1 MHRSFL
7 RAAQAVQKHGE
18 AGLKATSL
26 AASNGGAAA
35 ISVAIKGGSRYEQSP
50 GVASLIAAAKHNT
63 SASHNSYLQC
73 QQLQHAGATVTA
85 EAGRDHIV
93 FTLRC
98 GPKLIA
104 EMFED
109 VVAPAI
115 FNSETWQWELTELEK
130 SLSKSNAK
138 TCDMLDLLHSVSF
151 KGSLANATRV
161 PNYRL
166 GSGAMYRPDDST
178 DHSTFYVPTPMV
190 DCTRITSAEVGAH
203 VAATYK
209 HGNIQVFTSG
219 VTDAQAQ
226 RAALIVSEYSAPG
239 AASAAP
245 AATFVSGESRQNTSG
260 AVKGLVGFPGAAS
273 GSSDVAAYAVLA
285 AAVGGESHCYEGAG
299 LLAVPTSDPVAT
311 VAAVAGLSDAAI
323 EAAKV
328 DAAVNHAFAGNTI
341 GGAVS
346 QSLNGT
352 AGADIAGVSTAAVK
366 SLAANLAKG
375 PKSLAVK
382 GDLSNC
388 AFVSEL

>member
-18 AGLKATSL
+18 SGLKATSL
-26 AASNGGAAA
+26 AAANGGAAA
-35 ISVAIKGGSRYEQSP
+35 ISIAIKGGSRYEQSP

-138 TCDMLDLLHSVSF
+138 SCDMLDLLHSVSF
-151 KGSLANATRV
+151 KGSLANAARV
-161 PNYRL
+161 PNHRL

-178 DHSTFYVPTPMV
+178 DHSTFYIPTPMV

-260 AVKGLVGFPGAAS
+260 AVKGVVGFPGAAS
-273 GSSDVAAYAVLA
+273 GSGDVAAYAVVA

-299 LLAVPTSDPVAT
+299 LLAVPTSDPAAT
-311 VAAVAGLSDAAI
+311 VAAIAGLSDAAI

-341 GGAVS
+341 GGAVG

>member
-1 MHRSFL
+1 MGLISRVSSRTYRSRNSQELAMHRSFL

-18 AGLKATSL
+18 SGLKATSL
-26 AASNGGAAA
+26 AAANGGAAA

-50 GVASLIAAAKHNT
+50 GVACLIAAAKHNT

-138 TCDMLDLLHSVSF
+138 SCDMLDLLHSVSF
-151 KGSLANATRV
+151 KGSLANAARV
-161 PNYRL
+161 PNHRL

-203 VAATYK
+203 VSATYK

-219 VTDAQAQ
+219 VSDAQ
-226 RAALIVSEYSAPG
+226 
-239 AASAAP
+239 

-260 AVKGLVGFPGAAS
+260 AVKGVVGFPGAAS
-273 GSSDVAAYAVLA
+273 GSGDVAAYAVVA

-299 LLAVPTSDPVAT
+299 LLAVPTSDPAAT
-311 VAAVAGLSDAAI
+311 VAAIAGLSDAAI

-341 GGAVS
+341 GGAVG

-352 AGADIAGVSTAAVK
+352 ASADIAGVSTAAVK